1 MGYSSR
7 NDEIRDNITRMR
19 REWEA
24 QCGSIVA
31 LMALI
36 RTLPIFLTT
45 LAVMVLCGCASFLA
59 APDKYILYSC
69 PELTREAQNIAGRQR
84 ELEALMKKAGVDAGG
99 RFVSNQ
105 AYAPEYTVARPDG
118 PASQDGS
125 GKKLQSFGRRQRV
138 SSPPEQPT
146 LENPWTSPG

>member
-1 MGYSSR
+1 MGYNAR

-24 QCGSIVA
+24 QRGSIVA

-69 PELTREAQNIAGRQR
+69 PELTREAQSIAGRQR

-105 AYAPEYTVARPDG
+105 AYAPEYTQLRGQMNQLRKTAAEKNCNLSAGV
-118 PASQDGS
+118 S
-125 GKKLQSFGRRQRV
+125 GV
-138 SSPPEQPT
+138 E
-146 LENPWTSPG
+146 

>member
-1 MGYSSR
+1 MGYNAR

-45 LAVMVLCGCASFLA
+45 LAVMVLCGCASLLVS
-59 APDKYILYSC
+59 PDKYILYSC
-69 PELTREAQNIAGRQR
+69 PELKGEADGIAGRQH

-105 AYAPEYTVARPDG
+105 VYAPEYTQLRGQMDQLRKTAAEKNCNLSAGVKG
-118 PASQDGS
+118 
-125 GKKLQSFGRRQRV
+125 
-138 SSPPEQPT
+138 E
-146 LENPWTSPG
+146 